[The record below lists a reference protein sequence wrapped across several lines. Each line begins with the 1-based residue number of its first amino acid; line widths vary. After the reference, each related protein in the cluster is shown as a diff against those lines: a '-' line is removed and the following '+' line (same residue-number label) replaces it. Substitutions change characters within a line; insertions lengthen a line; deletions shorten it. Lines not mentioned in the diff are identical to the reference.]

1 MADTQS
7 TRPSVGNDPRD
18 RLQQQQH
25 QSDARQAAQTPQPAL
40 PPRVADDLSIASN
53 APDALDA
60 LSALDTDRARLA
72 SDYYVKNRVQTVI
85 WVTVIY
91 GMITLTYWL
100 IPQVFLNRFHLPGN
114 PAWIL
119 FTLLAVSVLLI
130 YAMLLFTCHMQGVA
144 IQWLPPRPVMKSR
157 RFRIIL
163 AVHAI
168 ANVIPAAVAV
178 AVGYATNAWWSAVA
192 VTAVGAAFNG
202 FMQHL
207 ELSETI
213 RALRQRTTPIGEPT
227 SDGETHHGVG

>member
-1 MADTQS
+1 MDPTNHPTPNDS
-7 TRPSVGNDPRD
+7 TE
-18 RLQQQQH
+18 
-25 QSDARQAAQTPQPAL
+25 AM
-40 PPRVADDLSIASN
+40 
-53 APDALDA
+53 DALA
-60 LSALDTDRARLA
+60 SLNALDDDRAKAA
-72 SDYYVKNRVQTVI
+72 SDYYEKNQVQTVI

-100 IPQVFLNRFHLPGN
+100 IPQVFLNRFHMPGN

-119 FTLLAVSVLLI
+119 FTLLAVSVLLV

-163 AVHAI
+163 IAHAI
-168 ANVIPAAVAV
+168 ANFIPAAVAV

-192 VTAVGAAFNG
+192 ITAVGAAFNG
-202 FMQHL
+202 FMEHL

-213 RALRQRTTPIGEPT
+213 RALRQRTAPIGEPT
-227 SDGETHHGVG
+227 SNGETHHGVG

>member
-1 MADTQS
+1 M
-7 TRPSVGNDPRD
+7 PSP
-18 RLQQQQH
+18 
-25 QSDARQAAQTPQPAL
+25 
-40 PPRVADDLSIASN
+40 ASN
-53 APDALDA
+53 MPATLDVPAALDA
-60 LSALDTDRARLA
+60 LNALDTDRARLA
-72 SDYYVKNRVQTVI
+72 ADYYERNRVQTVI

-91 GMITLTYWL
+91 GLVTLTYWL

-130 YAMLLFTCHMQGVA
+130 YAMMLFTCHMQGIA
-144 IQWLPPRPVMKSR
+144 IQWLPPRPAMKSR

-168 ANVIPAAVAV
+168 ANFIPAAAAV

-202 FMQHL
+202 FMEHL

-213 RALRQRTTPIGEPT
+213 RALRQRTALAG
-227 SDGETHHGVG
+227 DGEALHGIG